1 MSTCLLAFFNRPVL
15 TVASALLGKVL
26 VMKSSSTTLTP
37 SLSLKREREISGV
50 ITEVEAYDGVQ
61 DKACH
66 ASKGCTDRTKVMF
79 GPAGHWYV
87 YLCYGMHWM
96 LNVVCE
102 REGYPAA
109 ILIRSI
115 AEIPNS
121 NVSSSDVGWL
131 WRGGIVGPG
140 KVTKYFGI
148 DKRFNGKAAIQNSG
162 LWIEDRGIVIPK
174 KIIHRTSRI
183 GVTYAGDWAA
193 KPYRFICREPSLSS
207 R

>member
-1 MSTCLLAFFNRPVL
+1 MSTCLPVSFFDLPVL
-15 TVASALLGKVL
+15 TVAPGLLGKVL
-26 VMKSSSTTLTP
+26 
-37 SLSLKREREISGV
+37 RCGERSGV
-50 ITEVEAYDGVQ
+50 ITEVEAYDGIR

-109 ILIRSI
+109 ILILSI

-121 NVSSSDVGWL
+121 NVSYFDVGWL
-131 WRGGIVGPG
+131 WRG
-140 KVTKYFGI
+140 
-148 DKRFNGKAAIQNSG
+148 
-162 LWIEDRGIVIPK
+162 
-174 KIIHRTSRI
+174 
-183 GVTYAGDWAA
+183 
-193 KPYRFICREPSLSS
+193 
-207 R
+207 